1 MMSSES
7 RQPGTQRRKF
17 PRIELDA
24 PVAVVDLATGR
35 TADVLD
41 LSAGGFRTLSPT
53 PGTAGMR
60 HTFRFNLRDGST
72 CDVRAA
78 AVHSHRAPGNARAFV
93 VGWRAEP
100 GHQASLARLIADV
113 MTVPAVRDNAKTG
126 SRDAQEQP
134 AEPVGKS

>member
-1 MMSSES
+1 MSSET
-7 RQPGTQRRKF
+7 RQAGTQRRRF

-41 LSAGGFRTLSPT
+41 LSEGGFRTLSPT

-60 HTFRFNLRDGST
+60 HTFRFSLRDGTT

-100 GHQASLARLIADV
+100 GHQANLARLIADV
-113 MTVPAVRDNAKTG
+113 MTVPAVQDD
-126 SRDAQEQP
+126 DAAEGHAEERP
-134 AEPVGKS
+134 AQPVGQS